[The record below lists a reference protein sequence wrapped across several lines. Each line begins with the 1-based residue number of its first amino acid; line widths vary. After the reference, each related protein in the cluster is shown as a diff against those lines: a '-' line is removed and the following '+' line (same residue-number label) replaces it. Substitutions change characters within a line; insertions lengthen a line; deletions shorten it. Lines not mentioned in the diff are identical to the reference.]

1 MGFDTQIADGLGA
14 LGIKA
19 SVDQVSRLDAYISLL
34 SRWNRVYNLTAVR
47 AARDMVSRHILDSA
61 SASHALGGP
70 RIADVGSGA
79 GLPGIPLA
87 ILNPDRAFV
96 LIDANAKR
104 TRFLE
109 QAKIELALPQ
119 VTVVRER
126 VEAYRPPDLFT
137 TAVSRAFSSTRDF
150 VDNAGHLVA
159 PTGRLVAMKARVH
172 SEGLDLPRSG
182 WRIETTERLNVPGI
196 EGMRHLLII
205 VCDSPG

>member
-14 LGIKA
+14 LGISA
-19 SVDQVSRLDAYISLL
+19 SVDQISRLDAYILL
-34 SRWNRVYNLTAVR
+34 LARWNKVYNLTAVR

-61 SASHALGGP
+61 SASHALGGH

-87 ILNPDRAFV
+87 ILNPERAFV
-96 LIDANAKR
+96 LIDASAKR

-109 QAKIELALPQ
+109 QARIELALPQ
-119 VTVVRER
+119 VTVVRQR
-126 VEAYRPPDLFT
+126 VEAYRPRDLFT

-159 PTGRLVAMKARVH
+159 PNGRLLAMKGRVH
-172 SEGLDLPRSG
+172 SERPDTPGNG
-182 WRIETTERLNVPGI
+182 WRVETTERLNVPGI
-196 EGMRHLLII
+196 EGVRHLLII
-205 VCDSPG
+205 VSNSPN